1 MPKIVDPDNL
11 TTGTSV
17 FWSTGSVATRTIGIS
32 SSLDSDGS
40 LVPPLESGSD
50 SGVTFQC
57 LYSFAKEEWKSS
69 DTLIRIPFPFISITK
84 TQFDVINNWDF
95 ADDSSR
101 YLIRDGGWSVISSSV
116 GGTDVTTQEWVNIRT
131 LGTIGFDTDNVPPLA
146 ANSDQVYYVQSGS
159 ENHGQTLALEI
170 QNFKM
175 SGSVNQAIQQYS
187 ASSAGVGYNFRGS
200 TDLYLRE
207 YKKIYDSAN
216 IQNDLGVTTQEYT
229 QLSVPLQNSTDL
241 KITTTTEGQAL
252 ADGPWAFV
260 DIYFFSGSGFINSS
274 SFAGQGNPPA
284 GLVIRDDNAGIT
296 GEWYIDN
303 TGGSGAG
310 APPTGRW
317 VPYALETAEGTAI
330 SASAAISSSG
340 QYTVFNKIITNG
352 TGSAVSAQGEGTGS
366 TADVYTAVQYQLRQE
381 ANIDKA
387 GHFPTSNPITFLG
400 KRTDSL
406 LSFVGDTLV
415 TSNGVYVFPLKNADV
430 NAVDFYDVSGS
441 VVRFPFVASGTLTFD
456 NNIQTDL
463 SASYFMFF
471 TNLGDEGSD
480 ATASFGLP
488 GAIIVEDNDG
498 LQITGSLRDNGGPV
512 TSSVS
517 FTFNYDGNTQGGR
530 TPGDG
535 TAGSSDA
542 GVTVVAIG
550 LASAAYVTVTSNI
563 ERTKANNISL
573 VSALERN
580 YENPA

>member
-1 MPKIVDPDNL
+1 MPKIIDPDNL

-17 FWSTGSVATRTIGIS
+17 FWSTGSVATRTIGVS
-32 SSLDSDGS
+32 SSLDSAGS

-57 LYSFAKEEWKSS
+57 LYSFAKEEWKNS

-101 YLIRDGGWSVISSSV
+101 YLLRDGGWSVISASV

-131 LGTIGFDTDNVPPLA
+131 LGTIGFDTTTLPPDPAL
-146 ANSDQVYYVQSGS
+146 SDQVYFVQSGS

-187 ASSAGVGYNFRGS
+187 ASNAGVGYNFRGS
-200 TDLYLRE
+200 TDLYVRE

-216 IQNDLGVTTQEYT
+216 LQTDLGVTTQEYT

-241 KITTTTEGQAL
+241 KINTATEGEA
-252 ADGPWAFV
+252 ATEGPWRFI
-260 DIYFFSGSGFINSS
+260 DIYFFSGSGFIASGS
-274 SFAGQGNPPA
+274 GGEPTYA
-284 GLVIRDDNAGIT
+284 GLVVSGSDGN
-296 GEWYIDN
+296 WYIDN
-303 TGGSGAG
+303 AGTQTG
-310 APPTGRW
+310 PPPGNGWT
-317 VPYALETAEGTAI
+317 PYAFNTTEGTAI
-330 SASAAISSSG
+330 SASAQILAD
-340 QYTVFNKIITNG
+340 QTYTIFNKIITNG
-352 TGSAVSAQGEGTGS
+352 TGSAINAEGEGTGS
-366 TADVYTAVQYQLRQE
+366 TIDVYTSVQYQLRQE

-387 GHFPTSNPITFLG
+387 AHFPTSNPITFLG

-415 TSNGVYVFPLKNADV
+415 TSNGVYVFPLKNADT

-441 VVRFPFVASGTLTFD
+441 VVRFPFVSTGTLQFD
-456 NNIQTDL
+456 TNIQTDL

-471 TNLGDEGSD
+471 TNLGNEGGD
-480 ATASFGLP
+480 VTGSFGLP
-488 GAIIVEDNDG
+488 TAVIVQDNDG
-498 LQITGSLRDNGGPV
+498 SPITGSLRDNGGPI
-512 TSSVS
+512 TSSVG
-517 FTFNYDGNTQGGR
+517 FTFDYDGNTQGGR
-530 TPGDG
+530 T
-535 TAGSSDA
+535 AGSAETPNDA

-550 LASAAYVTVTSNI
+550 LASAAYVTVTSTI
-563 ERTKANNISL
+563 TRTKANNISL
-573 VSALERN
+573 VAALERN